1 MMDGWVK
8 REEDGRRGQGLGVCW
23 IWRNKGSSWLQG
35 PGQGWKGVGE
45 KYVAGAVRIADCRN
59 FGEGSGPSPSCCQG
73 SSGRG
78 SP

>member
-1 MMDGWVK
+1 MA
-8 REEDGRRGQGLGVCW
+8 EEDRAWGSVGFGGTRAPAGSRVQGRDGRGWG
-23 IWRNKGSSWLQG
+23 K
-35 PGQGWKGVGE
+35 